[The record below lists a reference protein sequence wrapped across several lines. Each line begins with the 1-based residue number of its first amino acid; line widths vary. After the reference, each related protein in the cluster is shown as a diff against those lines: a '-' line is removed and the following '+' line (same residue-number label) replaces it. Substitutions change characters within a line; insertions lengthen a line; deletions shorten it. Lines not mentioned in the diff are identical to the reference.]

1 MKLSEL
7 TADEAAGHVRPYE
20 DASCLNIY
28 LDAAKRY
35 VLSHTGLTAEEAD
48 GYPDLAVA
56 ALILTA
62 DLYDNRQSTV
72 DSGNV
77 NRVLESFL
85 DSHRR
90 NLL

>member
-7 TADEAAGHVRPYE
+7 TTAEAAAHVRPYE
-20 DASCLNIY
+20 DASGLTVYLN
-28 LDAAKRY
+28 AAKSY

-48 GYPDLAVA
+48 AYPDLAVA

-62 DLYDNRQSTV
+62 DLYDNRQATV
-72 DSGNV
+72 EGGNV